1 MYQGYQ
7 ILVTVVK
14 RPKDHN
20 QLYTFVGGFQL
31 KGRLAVYYILVH
43 TGVSTNTLDMCWE
56 LF

>member
-1 MYQGYQ
+1 MYHGYQ